1 MIKVFENRIE
11 MVKSLPKNL
20 IIAELGVF
28 NGNFSNTIMEFCEPE
43 ELVLIDLWED
53 KNISCGDA
61 DGNNEE
67 IENGIILYESV
78 KNKFVNNKNVK
89 IHKEDTI
96 TALSKYPDDYFDMI
110 YVDADHK
117 YNGCLLDLEMSYKK
131 VKNGGYIMGHD
142 YEQNFDKAKKTYN
155 FDVNKAV
162 NDFCEK
168 NKQEITMKGNDGCV
182 SFAIKLNKL

>member
-20 IIAELGVF
+20 II
-28 NGNFSNTIMEFCEPE
+28 
-43 ELVLIDLWED
+43 
-53 KNISCGDA
+53 
-61 DGNNEE
+61 
-67 IENGIILYESV
+67 
-78 KNKFVNNKNVK
+78 
-89 IHKEDTI
+89 
-96 TALSKYPDDYFDMI
+96 
-110 YVDADHK
+110 ADHK

-155 FDVNKAV
+155 FGVNKAV